1 LTCDAQL
8 LPNRGGGYFAANVN
22 RGTINPSRVY
32 RRRRA
37 PGTANADLAKLDLQ
51 ALERETG
58 FDVEMTRPWWRRLVR
73 R

>member
-1 LTCDAQL
+1 MLSFYRTE
-8 LPNRGGGYFAANVN
+8 AAGISPRTST
-22 RGTINPSRVY
+22 RGTINPSSVY
-32 RRRRA
+32 WRRRA